1 MRIATTIY
9 EKKADGNTICRRG
22 LVEVDNFLLDE
33 VIVDGCQYG
42 VGMLMA
48 NDGNRRKTRAI
59 IFREDS
65 THVWTIDLS
74 DTVAPHSRTN
84 VAQLGGI
91 NYFNEMAVMS
101 GYMEIEYPKDGKPD
115 FRIVEV
121 DRYWTKT
128 IEEAVKEAFGAAE
141 LE

>member
-1 MRIATTIY
+1 MRIVTTIY
-9 EKKADGNTICRRG
+9 EKKEGNTICRRG

-33 VIVDGCQYG
+33 VIVDGCRYG
-42 VGMLMA
+42 VGMLGR
-48 NDGNRRKTRAI
+48 DSTRRKTRAI

-84 VAQLGGI
+84 VAQMGGI

-101 GYMEIEYPKDGKPD
+101 GYMEMEYPEDGTPD

-121 DRYWTKT
+121 DRHWTKT
-128 IEEAVKEAFGAAE
+128 IEEVVKEAFGAAE